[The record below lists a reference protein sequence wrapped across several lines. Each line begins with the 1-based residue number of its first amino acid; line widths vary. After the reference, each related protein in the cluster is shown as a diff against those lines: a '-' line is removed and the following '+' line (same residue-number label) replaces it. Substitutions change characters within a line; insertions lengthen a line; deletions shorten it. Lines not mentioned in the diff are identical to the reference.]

1 MRNLFLLFAIMP
13 IVEIALL
20 VQVGGIIGGW
30 NTIAL
35 VLISAFVGAY
45 FVRREGVHTLTTAQQ
60 KMQSNQI
67 PGQELL
73 EGLMLLVAG
82 VLLVTPGFITD
93 IFGLALVL
101 PPSRK
106 YIAKKLKKHL
116 SMHVVSGSAFQSQ
129 QYYHSSAQAPDKD
142 EDIIE
147 GEYQEKSDTNK
158 PKRLD

>member
-13 IVEIALL
+13 IIEIAVL
-20 VQVGGIIGGW
+20 VQVGDVIGGW

-45 FVRREGVHTLTTAQQ
+45 FVRREGVNTLKTAQQ

-67 PGQELL
+67 PGQEML
-73 EGLMLLVAG
+73 EGLMLVVAG

-93 IFGLALVL
+93 TFGLLLVL

-106 YIAKKLKKHL
+106 FFAQKLKKHL
-116 SMHVVSGSAFQSQ
+116 SMQVVTGASF
-129 QYYHSSAQAPDKD
+129 HSHEHYKASSHPQDKD
-142 EDIIE
+142 SDIIE
-147 GEYQEKSDTNK
+147 GEYQDKSDTNNN
-158 PKRLD
+158 KRLD